1 MKSPISLHCP
11 AFGIVTTFHLT
22 VVKRTVVIAYNC
34 AVMVH
39 CGLSFLSLRASD
51 AEHLFICLYAVCIPS
66 LKRCLLPIFYP
77 DCGFTLE
84 V

>member
-1 MKSPISLHCP
+1 MRIPVALHPLP

-39 CGLSFLSLRASD
+39 CGLSFLSLRASGD
-51 AEHLFICLYAVCIPS
+51 TPQFDLQI
-66 LKRCLLPIFYP
+66 
-77 DCGFTLE
+77 D
-84 V
+84 